1 MATRILN
8 KAIIAL
14 SAVLTLGLSGCSGC
28 SPHTWSNES
37 SMSSINPENTY
48 EIKWMNYGNRLLYK
62 ETVHEGA
69 TPVYHGATPTRTPTT
84 KYTYTFS
91 GWSPDIVP
99 AFEDATY
106 TAQYT
111 TEYNKF
117 TVAFVAG
124 NCTCEYSQDLIADVP
139 FGTKV
144 EIDGSSIT
152 INGTTVTVRATP
164 TEGESI
170 LHNYSFERW
179 SVSEGYE
186 IKGDTTISA
195 VFSATDKLYNL
206 TVSAVGGGI
215 LKYDNTYE
223 SNYEFEFINGKSYHS
238 IVEGGEQGQPV
249 ADHLYLTT
257 YIDGYTRSFGF
268 IGQSPDDDFYI
279 YVLDGWYFNGR
290 PLLYGEDLTGD
301 IMIEARFHK
310 EQKDFTYVFDFE
322 INTATNDAAIIGVKE
337 EYDGDYFKHLTI
349 PRSYEGYPVAG
360 IKNAALSHIRVDN
373 LAIPNTLIYI
383 EEIEDVD
390 CSARPEYFVIQ
401 KIALEDGS
409 TNFRLIDGVLYNY
422 AMTEAITGTN
432 EMIDYF
438 NDGVFEMPNTVTY
451 IWKAAFKNISM
462 KSVVL
467 PNNITTISSDAFA
480 NTRMETTTLPNSV
493 TTIEFRAFDSCRFEE
508 VIIPD
513 SVIEI
518 QYYAFENNQ
527 NLKRVHFGAGLKLY
541 NYNAFWYCLNIESFT
556 VSEDNEYFAVY
567 NDALYDK
574 ALTYLYSAPK
584 SWGAEDP
591 INYLATTL
599 EEIAYNSFTH
609 FEFETLH
616 LPEGVKKIQNMA
628 IVYCPNLVS
637 IYLPSTIK
645 YLGGD
650 CFEGCSNVTYMEY
663 NGTVEQFGA
672 IEKAYSWNPWNKSL
686 TNLTEIVCTDGVFS
700 LND

>member
-1 MATRILN
+1 MKTIN
-8 KAIIAL
+8 KTLLITIGVA
-14 SAVLTLGLSGCSGC
+14 LTLGLSACSGC
-28 SPHTWSNES
+28 SPHTWSSES
-37 SMSSINPENTY
+37 SVSSINPENTY

-62 ETVHEGA
+62 ETVHEGE
-69 TPVYHGATPTRTPTT
+69 TPAYSGEIPTRTPTT

-91 GWSPDIVP
+91 GWSPEIVP

-111 TEYNKF
+111 NEYNKF

-124 NCTCEYSQDLIADVP
+124 TCTCEYSQDLIADVP
-139 FGTKV
+139 YGTKV

-215 LKYDNTYE
+215 LRYDSTYD
-223 SNYEFEFINGKSYHS
+223 SDYEFEFINGKSYHA

-249 ADHLYLTT
+249 TDHLYLTT

-268 IGQSPDDDFYI
+268 IGLSPDDDFYI

-322 INTATNDAAIIGVKE
+322 IDTATNDATIIGVKE
-337 EYDGDYFKHLTI
+337 DYDGDYFKYLTI
-349 PRSYEGYPVAG
+349 PRSFEGYPVAG
-360 IKNAALSHIRVDN
+360 IKNAALSHIRADN

-383 EEIEDVD
+383 DEIEDVV
-390 CSARPEYFVIQ
+390 CSARTEYFTIQ
-401 KIALEDGS
+401 RIALEEGS
-409 TNFRLIDGVLYNY
+409 TNFRLVNGVLYNY
-422 AMTEAITGTN
+422 AMTEAITGTS
-432 EMIDYF
+432 EMIEYF

-451 IWKAAFKNISM
+451 IWKAAFKNIPM

-467 PNNITTISSDAFA
+467 PNILTTISSDAFA
-480 NTRMETTTLPNSV
+480 STRMETITFPASV
-493 TTIEFRAFDSCRFEE
+493 TTIEFRAFDGCRF
-508 VIIPD
+508 VDLTIPD
-513 SVIEI
+513 TITEI
-518 QYYAFENNQ
+518 QYYAFESNPE
-527 NLKRVHFGAGLKLY
+527 LRHVYIGAGLKY
-541 NYNAFWYCLNIESFT
+541 YSRDFFWGTNNIEYFT
-556 VSEDNEYFAVY
+556 ISEDNQYIATYDNAVY
-567 NDALYDK
+567 NK
-574 ALTYLYSAPK
+574 ALTVLYATPK
-584 SWGAEDP
+584 IWGNDDP
-591 INYLATTL
+591 ISHLATSL
-599 EEIAYNSFTH
+599 EEISYNSFVNCT
-609 FEFETLH
+609 FETLH
-616 LPEGVKKIQNMA
+616 LPEGVKRLQNMA
-628 IVYCPNLVS
+628 FDYCPNLVS
-637 IYLPSTIK
+637 IYLPSTIN
-645 YLGGD
+645 YLGGN
-650 CFEGCSNVTYMEY
+650 CFEECQNVTYMEY

-672 IEKAYSWNPWNKSL
+672 IEKAYSWNPWNKDL